1 MEHDIHDRLDRARA
15 ITRDSVE
22 KAASG
27 LKQGAEKLSK
37 RARSAGARAGK
48 RVEGARIQAGRAADQ
63 ANRLATEHPMAAI
76 AAAVAV
82 GAMVAWL
89 LPKGRRSNQAA
100 ADSEQAQ
107 QPDVEGDDTSL

>member
-15 ITRDSVE
+15 ITRESVG
-22 KAASG
+22 KATSG
-27 LKQGAEKLSK
+27 LKKGAEKLGK

-48 RVEGARIQAGRAADQ
+48 RVEGVRIQAGRAADQ

-76 AAAVAV
+76 AAAAAV
-82 GAMVAWL
+82 GALAAWL
-89 LPKGRRSNQAA
+89 LPKGRRPKPA
-100 ADSEQAQ
+100 ADDGQAQ

>member
-15 ITRDSVE
+15 VTRESME

-48 RVEGARIQAGRAADQ
+48 SVGSARVQAGRAADQ
-63 ANRLATEHPMAAI
+63 ANRLVTEHPMAAV
-76 AAAVAV
+76 AAAIAV
-82 GAMVAWL
+82 GALAAWL
-89 LPKGRRSNQAA
+89 LPKGRRK
-100 ADSEQAQ
+100 SENA
-107 QPDVEGDDTSL
+107 GDDTQAQDSDESAS

>member
-15 ITRDSVE
+15 ITREGVE

-27 LKQGAEKLSK
+27 LKQGAEKLGK

-89 LPKGRRSNQAA
+89 LPKGRQQKAA
-100 ADSEQAQ
+100 ADSEQSQ
-107 QPDVEGDDTSL
+107 QPDVECDDTSL